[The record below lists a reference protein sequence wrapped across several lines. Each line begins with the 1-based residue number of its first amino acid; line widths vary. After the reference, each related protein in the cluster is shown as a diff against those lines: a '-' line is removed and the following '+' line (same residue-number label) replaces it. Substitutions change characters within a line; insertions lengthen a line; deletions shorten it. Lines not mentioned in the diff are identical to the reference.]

1 MAEASPA
8 RAPGDKP
15 ALRAEARERRR
26 IMTSDEKAAAEA
38 GLGKNLYALAK
49 EYGAKRIACYLSGAD
64 EPTTRGFIDQAMADG
79 IDVLVPVSREDGLM
93 DWALC
98 DSEGESLDV
107 LGMPIPTSELLGPM
121 AVDGVDVMFIPASLV
136 DAQGGRMGWGRGYF
150 DRMLGSMAHRP
161 PVFAVV
167 YDHEVINAVPIE
179 PHDQGVDGAVTP
191 TQIIRFG

>member
-1 MAEASPA
+1 MAEASPSGNPA
-8 RAPGDKP
+8 DKP

-26 IMTSDEKAAAEA
+26 IMTQDEKTAAST
-38 GLGKNLYALAK
+38 GLGENLRALTAQYRAK
-49 EYGAKRIACYLSGAD
+49 KIACYLSGTD
-64 EPTTRGFIDQAMADG
+64 EPTTRDFIDWALQEG

-93 DWALC
+93 DWARC
-98 DSEGESLDV
+98 DHEGEGLDV

-136 DAQGGRMGWGRGYF
+136 DVEGGRMGWGRGYF
-150 DRMLGSMAHRP
+150 DRMLGSMALRP

-167 YDHEVINAVPIE
+167 YDHEVIDNVPIE
-179 PHDQGVDGAVTP
+179 AHDQGVDGAVTP

>member
-1 MAEASPA
+1 
-8 RAPGDKP
+8 
-15 ALRAEARERRR
+15 ALRGEARQRRR
-26 IMTSDEKAAAEA
+26 IMTRDEKAAARE
-38 GLGKNLYALAK
+38 GLGEKLHALAV
-49 EYGAKRIACYLSGAD
+49 EYEAKRIACYLSGTD
-64 EPTTRGFIDQAMADG
+64 EPTTRGFINQAMEEG

-98 DSEGESLDV
+98 DSDGESLDV

-136 DAQGGRMGWGRGYF
+136 DRQGGRMGWGRGYF
-150 DRMLGSMAHRP
+150 DRMLGSMALRP

-167 YDHEVINAVPIE
+167 YDHEVVESVPIE
-179 PHDQGVDGAVTP
+179 VHDQGVDGAVTP